1 MAAGRQPAS
10 SSNQSRSQTRSRSR
24 SPRHRAISPSRRS
37 RSRSPSTPPTPSNAF
52 QWSGEED
59 ELIMPFD
66 CNVIM
71 SSGRF
76 LKSFKCNELTSIG
89 YIRNNVLQ
97 ILRQMQNKG
106 ELQEFDSFQLL
117 RGEQICVSD
126 YTRVYEVFA
135 NLENEECVLT
145 VVVLQPLERCC
156 YRAHP
161 VQRQSDYR
169 R

>member
-10 SSNQSRSQTRSRSR
+10 SSNQSRSQTRSRSN
-24 SPRHRAISPSRRS
+24 SPH
-37 RSRSPSTPPTPSNAF
+37 TPKTPSDAGEV
-52 QWSGEED
+52 SGEED
-59 ELIMPFD
+59 EVSGEDDKLSFD

-71 SSGRF
+71 SSGRS
-76 LKSFKCNELTSIG
+76 LKSFKCDELTSIG

-97 ILRQMQNKG
+97 ILRQMENAG

-145 VVVLQPLERCC
+145 VVILQRLEGCC

-161 VQRQSDYR
+161 VRRQSDYR